1 MRAPTAAA
9 ASSHAIKRSTNS
21 RLKLTSH
28 ISPCQSNTTSVDP
41 SVTLRKNDA
50 NVDISATAAASSSG
64 AVAMDPSQTLSE
76 REQDE
81 VMPPPL
87 HLVLRCLILRV
98 SQASCDTLI
107 DVLNKLLIEAHC
119 FIPALDR
126 HMLCTEFQKPLL
138 KAREIS
144 CPTER
149 LWLLK
154 ALQVMNRRS
163 RAHV

>member
-1 MRAPTAAA
+1 
-9 ASSHAIKRSTNS
+9 
-21 RLKLTSH
+21 
-28 ISPCQSNTTSVDP
+28 
-41 SVTLRKNDA
+41 
-50 NVDISATAAASSSG
+50 
-64 AVAMDPSQTLSE
+64 
-76 REQDE
+76 
-81 VMPPPL
+81 MPPPL

-98 SQASCDTLI
+98 SQVSCDTLLG
-107 DVLNKLLIEAHC
+107 VLNKLLIEAHC